1 MSIKLI
7 TPCVGRKACTYF
19 RDPESLLDALEA
31 SHDFANLMMA
41 MEIVRGW
48 RKCGSCPFK
57 VQQSDNGDGEA
68 FHVSICALASH
79 PPFSMDAVS
88 RGTGYSKTR
97 VAQIEYT
104 ACRKMK
110 RSLGK
115 VALSLEMVA
124 AKT

>member
-1 MSIKLI
+1 MAIKLI
-7 TPCVGRKACTYF
+7 TPCVGRKACTF
-19 RDPESLLDALEA
+19 FKSPEDLLDALEA
-31 SHDFANLMMA
+31 QHDFANLMMA
-41 MEIVRGW
+41 MEIVKGW
-48 RKCGSCPFK
+48 KRCGSCPFT
-57 VQQSDNGDGEA
+57 VHQSDNGDGES
-68 FHVSICALASH
+68 FHVSICALASR

-115 VALSLEMVA
+115 VAAGVELL
-124 AKT
+124 AKV